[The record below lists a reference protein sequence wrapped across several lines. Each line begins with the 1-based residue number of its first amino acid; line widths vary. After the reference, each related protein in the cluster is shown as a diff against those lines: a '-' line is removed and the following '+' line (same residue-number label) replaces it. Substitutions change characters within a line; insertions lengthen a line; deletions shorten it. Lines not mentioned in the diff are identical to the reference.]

1 MDRLIYTA
9 MSGARYTL
17 ERQATL
23 AQNLANA
30 STNGYRADTVA
41 FRAVPLNAQAPGTR
55 VFAVETTTGS
65 DFTPGPMQSTGRN
78 LDVAV
83 QGSGWITVQ
92 ASDGNEAYTR
102 AGALQVGPDG
112 TLQLPSGLAVQGT
125 GGPLV
130 APDGA
135 ELEIASDGTISA
147 KSPGTKNLT
156 AVGQLKL
163 VNPDTADLVKGGD
176 GLFRT
181 RSGDPA
187 DADPTVRVS
196 GGSLEASNV
205 NPIDAMVGMISAARQ
220 FEMQTKMLTNA
231 EQNDQKAATLLS
243 GA

>member
-41 FRAVPLNAQAPGTR
+41 FRAVPIDAQAPGTR

-83 QGSGWITVQ
+83 QGAGWITVQ
-92 ASDGNEAYTR
+92 GSDGNEAYTR

-112 TLQLPSGLAVQGT
+112 TLQLPNGLPVQGD

-135 ELEIASDGTISA
+135 ELEIAADGTISA
-147 KSPGTKNLT
+147 KSPGAKNLT
-156 AVGQLKL
+156 AVGRLKL

-187 DADPTVRVS
+187 DADPTVRVT

-205 NPIDAMVGMISAARQ
+205 NPIDAMVGMIDAARQ

-243 GA
+243 SA